1 MKLLQSFSMSYCVQL
16 TKLLTSQGH
25 VFDQQY
31 CSILLTGNLVTCS
44 FFLVKNATFLAFFS
58 ALAFC
63 LASFLLCF
71 ILAFFP
77 GQKKVSIHSIPLRDW
92 GTIDSKE
99 LITPT
104 SQLLPIM
111 TAVILKILHPFK
123 YKTQCIKIK

>member
-16 TKLLTSQGH
+16 TKLLTSEGH

-44 FFLVKNATFLAFFS
+44 FFLVKKATFLAFFS

-77 GQKKVSIHSIPLRDW
+77 GHKKVSIHSISLRDW

-104 SQLLPIM
+104 SQQ
-111 TAVILKILHPFK
+111 VN
-123 YKTQCIKIK
+123 YYQS

>member
-1 MKLLQSFSMSYCVQL
+1 
-16 TKLLTSQGH
+16 
-25 VFDQQY
+25 
-31 CSILLTGNLVTCS
+31 
-44 FFLVKNATFLAFFS
+44 VKKATFLAFFS

-111 TAVILKILHPFK
+111 TAVILQILHPFK
-123 YKTQCIKIK
+123 YKTQCNKIK